1 MFFIKCTI
9 VGLFNKFQY
18 MIIHYVCVVAI
29 GRIVEISCAH
39 IHNVSILSS
48 NVVREHYA
56 EMIML

>member
-1 MFFIKCTI
+1 MFFIISTI
-9 VGLFNKFQY
+9 VDLFNKFQY
-18 MIIHYVCVVAI
+18 MIVHYVCVAI

-48 NVVREHYA
+48 NVVREHYV